1 VDLFDS
7 WAMYLGDLGDFQEC
21 AVGGNLYCAVET
33 NFSQE
38 MLWSGVCFP
47 PPCSTEQ
54 VQHVSDTINNMKM
67 SMNGQHLSIHHTNC
81 YPQRTKWSWG
91 TISTILVFGVLTLF
105 ASISTAFDLMK
116 NDDPKH
122 IKLFRKQRSEHE
134 LLLTTAINGADSPL
148 APPCTQNCGC
158 EEDRDHFKRSP
169 SAYHIF
175 RCFSFRRSWQLLT
188 SLRKNC
194 ARPLR
199 FFDGIR
205 VLSIL
210 WILIGQVLM
219 IQSNMYD
226 NVLYLEDLA
235 QRPSFQI
242 ILHARLGTD
251 TFFFMGGFFATYR
264 LLHVFAFRGHAPTR
278 FGALKLSLKLILRR
292 YIRLTPLLALVMLFY
307 LGCLPDIFDGPI
319 WNHWQKHSH
328 YQNCSSEWWTILVYG
343 QNYVDASCMS
353 WTWYT
358 ATDMQLFAMSP
369 FITLLFWHYGVAAL
383 ALVTLLTIGS
393 IVANT
398 IVVHDV
404 HIQTC
409 EKSLQDL
416 TRPLDQYDTEP
427 WIRAVPYLFGITLA
441 FFYNAMGEF
450 SNGSQVVSRPLTR
463 FVTYLIMVALL
474 SLPIFA
480 TVTLPGHE
488 GTATSHPPHSNPLE
502 SGDCKWN
509 SASSAAYLSLYRLS
523 WSLGLFILAGTCMIG
538 WNSPISKLLGARAWS
553 PFSRLVYGV
562 YLVHPILIE
571 IRAFAGNKYLDFSAL
586 EYSLDVAGFAL
597 LSFLASAILFLLVE
611 GPLYQVR
618 QLM

>member
-1 VDLFDS
+1 
-7 WAMYLGDLGDFQEC
+7 
-21 AVGGNLYCAVET
+21 
-33 NFSQE
+33 
-38 MLWSGVCFP
+38 
-47 PPCSTEQ
+47 
-54 VQHVSDTINNMKM
+54 
-67 SMNGQHLSIHHTNC
+67 
-81 YPQRTKWSWG
+81 
-91 TISTILVFGVLTLF
+91 
-105 ASISTAFDLMK
+105 
-116 NDDPKH
+116 
-122 IKLFRKQRSEHE
+122 
-134 LLLTTAINGADSPL
+134 
-148 APPCTQNCGC
+148 
-158 EEDRDHFKRSP
+158 
-169 SAYHIF
+169 
-175 RCFSFRRSWQLLT
+175 
-188 SLRKNC
+188 
-194 ARPLR
+194 
-199 FFDGIR
+199 
-205 VLSIL
+205 
-210 WILIGQVLM
+210 
-219 IQSNMYD
+219 
-226 NVLYLEDLA
+226 
-235 QRPSFQI
+235 
-242 ILHARLGTD
+242 
-251 TFFFMGGFFATYR
+251 
-264 LLHVFAFRGHAPTR
+264 
-278 FGALKLSLKLILRR
+278 
-292 YIRLTPLLALVMLFY
+292 
-307 LGCLPDIFDGPI
+307 
-319 WNHWQKHSH
+319 
-328 YQNCSSEWWTILVYG
+328 
-343 QNYVDASCMS
+343 
-353 WTWYT
+353 
-358 ATDMQLFAMSP
+358 MQLFAMSP

-562 YLVHPILIE
+562 YLVIGLLKLCARPALSARGPPRGRKVFFFCGVLRHPAPACSLAA
-571 IRAFAGNKYLDFSAL
+571 RFSDP
-586 EYSLDVAGFAL
+586 SPPPVCV
-597 LSFLASAILFLLVE
+597 SCRLAQHRST
-611 GPLYQVR
+611 R
-618 QLM
+618 S